1 MQLSDEEELKQEQVP
16 IDDFESKIKK
26 EKKEK
31 KKDKKKKKRKHKQ
44 LDDEQLDGA
53 VDNMEDLTKLDNE
66 AIKNL
71 SYDQIQKNL
80 KILEKKEQRQDND
93 FVDKDNDI
101 ENIDD
106 QIDQIDQELTKFE
119 HRPRKETKAEQRCKL
134 FREFKFNYELFQFIE
149 KEIEKDTQAK
159 SKMDQEGAARF
170 DQICQRLAEAKRGSR
185 VKPKD
190 SIETTNLTVEETIK
204 QLDDQMEG
212 ALLKDIQSN
221 KAKKPAF
228 LRF

>member
-26 EKKEK
+26 EKKDK

-80 KILEKKEQRQDND
+80 KILEKKEQR
-93 FVDKDNDI
+93 
-101 ENIDD
+101 
-106 QIDQIDQELTKFE
+106 
-119 HRPRKETKAEQRCKL
+119 
-134 FREFKFNYELFQFIE
+134 
-149 KEIEKDTQAK
+149 
-159 SKMDQEGAARF
+159 
-170 DQICQRLAEAKRGSR
+170 
-185 VKPKD
+185 
-190 SIETTNLTVEETIK
+190 
-204 QLDDQMEG
+204 
-212 ALLKDIQSN
+212 
-221 KAKKPAF
+221 
-228 LRF
+228 